1 MNISER
7 LAKPKWQRA
16 KILECPNAP
25 QIIGREIFCKITEP
39 LNEEADSYPGY
50 GVVEATPSYIVALR
64 PSSSR
69 YSYVLLPTKYAEL
82 LARSSEDFLFEDP
95 PFLTW
100 EEFLA
105 QGATDDPAR

>member
-16 KILECPNAP
+16 KIIKTPTIRQFRVVPEL
-25 QIIGREIFCKITEP
+25 IGRIIYVRTEP
-39 LNEEADSYPGY
+39 PQYHWTIDGYSVECNLRLIETADFAEP
-50 GVVEATPSYIVALR
+50 AYITSDIIER
-64 PSSSR
+64 
-69 YSYVLLPTKYAEL
+69 
-82 LARSSEDFLFEDP
+82 LARGPEDFCDDP
-95 PFLTW
+95 PLLTW